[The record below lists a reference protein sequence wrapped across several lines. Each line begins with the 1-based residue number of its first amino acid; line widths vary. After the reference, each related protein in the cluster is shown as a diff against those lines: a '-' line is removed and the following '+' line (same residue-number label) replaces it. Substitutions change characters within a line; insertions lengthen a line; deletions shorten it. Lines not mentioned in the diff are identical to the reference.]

1 MRAKNIHN
9 LDSLEREIYRLSLE
23 AKKKEEQIDEN
34 FEYLRTNFGSLLIN
48 AFSCHTKTNPGQK
61 SGFFTTSIKDETLK
75 SAFNKVTDHIAHRA
89 IEGIDELITRM
100 FRKKHRA

>member
-23 AKKKEEQIDEN
+23 AKKKEEEIDNN
-34 FEYLRTNFGSLLIN
+34 FDYLRSNFGSLLIN
-48 AFSCHTKTNPGQK
+48 SFSCKMKKNAEQK
-61 SGFFTTSIKDETLK
+61 SGLFESTLKDETLK
-75 SAFNKVTDHIAHRA
+75 SAFTKVTDHITNRT

-100 FRKKHRA
+100 FRKKHH